1 MCWTPPISINTLFV
15 FNFNCPSPGY
25 RIPEHVIEKD
35 IILTVRPVICEG
47 CHFTHILITLTC
59 PYHFTK
65 RGGGGEGGRGV
76 GTYIL
81 MFLWETRKVGDHVF
95 LCSGYQFGLFL
106 RLLLYQIL
114 ELYRHWCCLFFIFY
128 VTR

>member
-1 MCWTPPISINTLFV
+1 MRWRPPISINTLFV

-47 CHFTHILITLTC
+47 YHFTHMLKTLTC

-65 RGGGGEGGRGV
+65 RGGGEEGGRHIFIDVPVRNQKSGRSWICVFGV
-76 GTYIL
+76 SVWPLSTTLVISDFSTVSTL
-81 MFLWETRKVGDHVF
+81 VLFVFHF
-95 LCSGYQFGLFL
+95 LCN
-106 RLLLYQIL
+106 
-114 ELYRHWCCLFFIFY
+114 
-128 VTR
+128 